1 MFKSFPGPYDALAS
15 YRDDGLYLC
24 AVVNGARIQ
33 DQFQVGIGDQARV
46 LFHVAPCPPENPD
59 TCSEVSLRTE
69 AGRFASRAERLR
81 VAY

>member
-33 DQFQVGIGDQARV
+33 VGIGDQARV
-46 LFHVAPCPPENPD
+46 LFHVAPCPPREPRHMQ
-59 TCSEVSLRTE
+59 CEVSLRTE

-81 VAY
+81 VVY

>member
-15 YRDDGLYLC
+15 YRDDGLDLC
-24 AVVNGARIQ
+24 AVVNGARI
-33 DQFQVGIGDQARV
+33 QVGIGDQARV